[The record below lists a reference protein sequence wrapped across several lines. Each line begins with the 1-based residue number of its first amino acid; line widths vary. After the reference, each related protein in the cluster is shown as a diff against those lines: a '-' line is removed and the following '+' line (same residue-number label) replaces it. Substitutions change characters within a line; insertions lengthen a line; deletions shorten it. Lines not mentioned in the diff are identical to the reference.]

1 MSLIDVLV
9 ARSKIKPVSLA
20 GRPAQDGKDGC
31 RQIWRIDIPGR
42 RYVYMSSLDS
52 DCVTVVNA
60 SRFYY
65 YWLRQSLGQDR
76 GDSAACVPINKMKA
90 DYKYHYAEEG
100 FSYGLANPV
109 PVAAIGCYLR
119 NGKPCIG
126 FTNGV
131 TRTFWLISNGCKAFP
146 IDAGDAE
153 SAQLLNKI
161 CGA

>member
-1 MSLIDVLV
+1 MSLINLLM
-9 ARSKIKPVSLA
+9 ARSQIKAVGLVE
-20 GRPAQDGKDGC
+20 RPAQDGQNDSL
-31 RQIWRIDIPGR
+31 QIWRIDIPGK
-42 RYVYMSSLDS
+42 RYVYMSSVDS

-76 GDSAACVPINKMKA
+76 GDPAACVPKSKMKD
-90 DYKYHYAEEG
+90 DYKYHDAEEG
-100 FSYGLANPV
+100 FSHGLANPV

-146 IDAGDAE
+146 IDAGDVE
-153 SAQLLNKI
+153 SAQLLNRF
-161 CGA
+161 CGV